1 MSDLNRGAVL
11 LRIYLAAS
19 GRAQADAARAVDV
32 SDVTVHHWLNGRI
45 SPRAERREALAAWSA
60 GAVPVESWAED
71 PTPADLAMLRA
82 ADGPVA
88 EAS

>member
-32 SDVTVHHWLNGRI
+32 SDVTVHHWLHGRI
-45 SPRAERREALAAWSA
+45 SPRAERREALAAWSG
-60 GAVPVESWAED
+60 GAVPAESWGADPSAE
-71 PTPADLAMLRA
+71 DLAMLRA
-82 ADGPVA
+82 TDGAVA